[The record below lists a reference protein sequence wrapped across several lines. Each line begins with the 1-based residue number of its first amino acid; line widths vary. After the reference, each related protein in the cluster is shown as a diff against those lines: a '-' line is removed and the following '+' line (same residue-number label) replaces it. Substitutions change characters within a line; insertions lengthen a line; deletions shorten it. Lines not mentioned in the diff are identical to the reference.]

1 MTTKPQSLSS
11 KLIMPQCLKTTSIAI
26 VSYDFIESSK
36 NSRPLMVYK
45 TFKDWESS
53 PHVTVYCA
61 NFSHHKK
68 KFVDFNHRDFQAIS
82 VPPYRQNISLRRI
95 ISYWIFCLKVV
106 FQSDLKKFDLI
117 YFCVPPNE
125 LSFVALIY
133 KVLFRKKIVLDVVD
147 LWPEAFPLPQLINP
161 WVKNFFRF
169 TFNPLRNILFRQAD
183 LIICQSA
190 YFKEKLFLPPQK
202 CRVVL
207 MGTTHFIDTSFNNI
221 HRGSLED
228 CIYLLYLGS
237 INAINDLDSLV
248 RIIAKLKT
256 RRKVHL
262 SVIGGG
268 KRLPYL
274 QQQVDNLEI
283 SCNFYGV
290 CFDPQIKHQ
299 EFMRC
304 HFGYNGYV
312 ASTEVAIS
320 YRSLEFLS
328 HGLPLLNSTKGDTEE
343 LIKTTNCGFNFQ
355 LQYLDSL
362 VEKVLALKDED
373 YYSMQQRSM
382 KAFQDNFSWSVFQE
396 SLSNVLKDQWK
407 DS

>member
-1 MTTKPQSLSS
+1 MKIKFRSLSH
-11 KLIMPQCLKTTSIAI
+11 KFTMPQCQTKTSIAI

-53 PHVTVYCA
+53 PNVTVYCA

-68 KFVDFNHRDFQAIS
+68 KFVDFNHKDFQAIS
-82 VPPYRQNISLRRI
+82 VPPYRRNISLRRI
-95 ISYWIFCLKVV
+95 ISYWIFCLKII
-106 FQSDLKKFDLI
+106 FQPNLKNFDLI
-117 YFCVPPNE
+117 YFCIPPNE
-125 LSFVALIY
+125 LSIVALIY
-133 KVLFRKKIVLDVVD
+133 KVLFHKKIVLDVVD
-147 LWPEAFPLPQLINP
+147 LWPEAFPLPKLINP
-161 WVKNFFRF
+161 WVKTFFQF
-169 TFNPLRNILFRQAD
+169 TSNPLRNILFRQAD

-221 HRGSLED
+221 NRNSLED
-228 CIYLLYLGS
+228 CIHILYLGS
-237 INAINDLDSLV
+237 INSINDLDSLV
-248 RIIAKLKT
+248 QIINNLKSK
-256 RRKVHL
+256 RKVHL

-268 KRLPYL
+268 KRLQYL
-274 QQQVDNLEI
+274 QQEIENLNI
-283 SCNFYGV
+283 SSKFYGV

-304 HFGYNGYV
+304 HFGYNGYI

-328 HGLPLLNSTKGDTEE
+328 HGLPLLNSTKGDTEQ
-343 LIKTTNCGFNFQ
+343 LIKTTKCGFNFQ
-355 LQYLDSL
+355 PESLDLL
-362 VEKVLALKDED
+362 VEKVLALNNED
-373 YYSMQQRSM
+373 YYAMQQRSM
-382 KAFQDNFSWSVFQE
+382 KTFQDNFSWSVFQE
-396 SLSNVLKDQWK
+396 SLSNVLQDKWK
-407 DS
+407 KL